1 MSQTLREFLREY
13 SAKLHED
20 VLKGKILRILSN
32 RTRSRLFF
40 ETEFEQPIP
49 LEVLSGFETELA
61 ERLQLE
67 GVRILC
73 RYPSETFSQEIL
85 PELFQLLKREIP
97 MINGFLEDA
106 ELMLDHQVLT
116 ISLAHGGIDILEK
129 TKFRDELARAV
140 QTMFH
145 VPLQVQFAGEHLHCS
160 ADEHEQMKED
170 ILASLPADR
179 FMPPPEQ
186 TAPEEKPAFSSL
198 SVLHPDAEPV
208 QPERPDKETIS
219 VLYGRA
225 VKEQPASISSVIAQI
240 NAGMEGQAKKF
251 AIACEIFAKPE
262 SRTLKNEKT
271 LVTFPVTDYTGSLLV
286 KLFLDEQKLADFPMD
301 KCKKGASLLIY
312 GSVAYD
318 TYDHDIVIK
327 PLAINSYVP
336 DRRTDDAPVKRVELH
351 MHTNMS
357 AMDAVNSVEQLCERA
372 HNWGHRAMAI
382 TDHGVVQS
390 FPEAMNMTA
399 KWKDFRVIYGCEAY
413 VVNDLDTLKVIDQP
427 DDRSIMEEVI
437 VFDVETTGLSPA
449 NDRLT
454 EIGAVKI
461 RDMRIIDSFDT
472 FVNPERDIPLNI
484 QELTHISQDMVADAP
499 KEKEAVESFLAFCG
513 NHPILIAHNAEFDTS
528 FLRAVFARHKIDY
541 TFVTIDTL
549 IMSRAVLPELGRHK
563 LDTIAKHLKL
573 GKFEHHRAADDAY
586 MLAKI
591 YTTLMERMQKQ
602 YNLSVFAELNSVLP
616 GIDPKKLKSYHQI
629 ILAKN
634 QTGIKN
640 LYRLVSYSQLDYFY
654 KKPLIPKSLLLKHHE
669 GLLYGSACEAGEL
682 FTAIVEGK
690 SDKQLDALA
699 KFYDYLE
706 IQPIANNMF
715 MLRSDRFPAQTE
727 EDLRNYNRKVLE
739 IGDRLGIPVVATCDV
754 HFMDEKD
761 GIYRQILQSGSG
773 FDDTANQAPLYFR
786 TTDEMLE
793 EFDYLGAD
801 RAYEVVVANTNLI
814 ADKIDR
820 CHAIPKGTFTP
831 SIPGAEEDLIR
842 ITTEKAKSIY
852 GDPLP
857 ELVKKR
863 LDRELDSICRHG
875 FSVLYMIAQKLVANS
890 EKHGYLVGSRGS
902 VGSSFVASMAGI
914 SEVNPLMPHYACPKC
929 KYSEFITDGSV
940 GSGFD
945 LPQKNCPRCNT
956 DMKRDGHD
964 IPFETFLGF
973 DGDKAPDIDQNF
985 SSEYQSESHRYTEE
999 LFGRAN
1005 VFKAGTIS
1013 GVQDKI
1019 AYGYVKHYLEDC
1031 GISVNNSEI
1040 NRLVAGC
1047 VGVKKTTG
1055 QHPGGMVVVPED
1067 FDIFDFTPVQQPGDP
1082 DDSDDSEMIITTH
1095 FDFHKL
1101 HDTILKLDE
1110 LGHVVP
1116 TLYKHLEDLT
1126 GIKIIDVPTTDPK
1139 VFQMCTDCSVLGVTE
1154 NDIFCKTGS
1163 LGIPEMGTN
1172 FTIGMLL
1179 DAKPRLFSDFLQI
1192 SGLSHGTDVWLGN
1205 AQELIANGTCTIS
1218 DVIGTRDSIMTY
1230 LLYHDVEPKQAFQI
1244 MEDTRKGKAPK
1255 TFSEERIQMLLDHN
1269 VPEWYI
1275 QSCLK
1280 IKYMFPKAHAAAYV
1294 TAAIKLG
1301 WFKLYKPLEY
1311 YATYFSV
1318 RGGDFD
1324 AALAVQGIDAVRGK
1338 ITELNNK
1345 GKERSKKETDLL
1357 EILKIVNEMMSRGY
1371 EFLPVS
1377 LMKSHACDYLIEDGK
1392 LRIPFAAIDGIGT
1405 KAAEKLYD
1413 TAQNGDFI
1421 CIDEF
1426 QSLSGAS
1433 KATIEAL
1440 EALGALGNLPKSNQL
1455 SMF

>member
-1 MSQTLREFLREY
+1 MTQTLREFLREY
-13 SAKLHED
+13 SAKLPQN
-20 VLKGKILRILSN
+20 VLDGRIRRVLSN
-32 RTRSRLFF
+32 RGRTQLFF
-40 ETEFEQPIP
+40 ETEYDAPVPSAELFAA
-49 LEVLSGFETELA
+49 ETELA
-61 ERLQLE
+61 ARLQIERL
-67 GVRILC
+67 RILC
-73 RYPSETFSQEIL
+73 RYPAETFSVEVL
-85 PELFQLLKREIP
+85 PDLFEVMRREVKG
-97 MINGFLEDA
+97 INGFLSSANLAMNGNVLEIGLTRGGANILEDIGFRTALAKAIKTMFSVSVSVEFVGEHTNITQDELSEMQAQVLA
-106 ELMLDHQVLT
+106 ELP
-116 ISLAHGGIDILEK
+116 E
-129 TKFRDELARAV
+129 
-140 QTMFH
+140 
-145 VPLQVQFAGEHLHCS
+145 
-160 ADEHEQMKED
+160 
-170 ILASLPADR
+170 DR
-179 FMPPPEQ
+179 FLPPPPAEPA
-186 TAPEEKPAFSSL
+186 TPAFSTL
-198 SVLHPDAEPV
+198 AAAEPDAEPIKAD
-208 QPERPDKETIS
+208 QPDRETLNI
-219 VLYGRA
+219 LYKRT
-225 VKEQPASISSVIAQI
+225 VKEKAVTVSSVISQI
-240 NAGMEGQAKKF
+240 GSGMGGQAKKF
-251 AIACEIFAKPE
+251 AIAAEVFSKPDT
-262 SRTLKNEKT
+262 RTLKNGKT
-271 LVTFPVTDYTGSLLV
+271 LLTFAVTDYTGSLLV
-286 KLFLDEQKLADFPMD
+286 KLFLDEQEFADFPLD
-301 KCKKGASLLIY
+301 KCKKGANLLIY
-312 GSVAYD
+312 GSVSYD
-318 TYDHDIVIK
+318 DYDRDIVIK
-327 PLAINSYVP
+327 PTAINSYTP
-336 DRRTDDAPVKRVELH
+336 ERRTDDAPVKRVELH
-351 MHTNMS
+351 LHTNMS
-357 AMDAVNSVEQLCERA
+357 AMDAVTSAEALCNRA
-372 HNWGHRAMAI
+372 REWGHRAIAI
-382 TDHGVVQS
+382 TDHGVVQA
-390 FPEAMNMTA
+390 FPEAMNAAA

-413 VVNDLDTLKVIDQP
+413 VVNDLEAVRIIDQP
-427 DDRSIMEEVI
+427 DPRTPQDEVI
-437 VFDVETTGLSPA
+437 VFDVETTGLSPKH
-449 NDRLT
+449 DRLT
-454 EIGAVKI
+454 EIGAVKV
-461 RDMRIIDSFDT
+461 RGMRIIDSFDT
-472 FVNPERDIPLNI
+472 FVNPERPIPQNI
-484 QELTHISQDMVADAP
+484 QELTHITQDMVDSAP
-499 KEKEAVESFLAFCG
+499 KEREAVEQFLQFCG
-513 NHPILIAHNAEFDTS
+513 ENPVLIAHNASFDTS
-528 FLRAVFARHKIDY
+528 FLREVFARHGMSHP
-541 TFVTIDTL
+541 FVTIDTVL
-549 IMSRAVLPELGRHK
+549 MSRSVLPELGRHK

-591 YTTLMERMQKQ
+591 YITLMERIVKEHKLQT
-602 YNLSVFAELNSVLP
+602 LGDLNTALP
-616 GIDPKKLKSYHQI
+616 AVDPKKLKSYHQI

-654 KKPLIPKSLLLKHHE
+654 KKPLMPKSLLEKYRE

-682 FTAIVEGK
+682 FSAIVDGK
-690 SDKQLDALA
+690 PDAELDKLA

-715 MLRSDRFPAQTE
+715 MVRSDRYPAQNE

-761 GIYRQILQSGSG
+761 GIYRQILQSGNG
-773 FDDTANQAPLYFR
+773 FEDTANQAPLYLR

-801 RAYEVVVANTNLI
+801 RAYEVVVTNTNKI

-831 SIPGAEEDLIR
+831 SIAGAEEDLIR
-842 ITTEKAKSIY
+842 ITTEKAESIY
-852 GDPLP
+852 GTPLP

-914 SEVNPLMPHYACPKC
+914 SEVNPLVPHYVCPNC
-929 KYSEFITDGSV
+929 KYSDFITDGTV

-945 LPQKNCPRCNT
+945 LPPKNCPECGAE
-956 DMKRDGHD
+956 MKRDGHD

-1031 GISVNNSEI
+1031 GITVNNSEV

-1055 QHPGGMVVVPED
+1055 QHPGGMVVVPEE

-1082 DDSDDSEMIITTH
+1082 DDSDDSDMIITTH

-1126 GIKIIDVPTTDPK
+1126 GIKIADVPTTDPK

-1154 NDIFCKTGS
+1154 DDIYCKTGS

-1179 DAKPRLFSDFLQI
+1179 DAKPKLFSDFLQI

-1255 TFSEERIQMLLDHN
+1255 TFTPERIQMLRDHK
-1269 VPEWYI
+1269 VPDWYI
-1275 QSCLK
+1275 ESCLK

-1324 AALAVQGIDAVRGK
+1324 VPLAVEGIGAVRGK
-1338 ITELNNK
+1338 INELTGK
-1345 GKERSKKETDLL
+1345 GKERTKKESDLL
-1357 EILKIVNEMMSRGY
+1357 DILKIVNEMMSRGY
-1371 EFLPVS
+1371 SFLPID
-1377 LMKSHACDYLIEDGK
+1377 LRRSHARDYLIEDGK
-1392 LRIPFAAIDGIGT
+1392 LRIPFAAMDGIGD
-1405 KAAEKLYD
+1405 KAADKLYE
-1413 TAQNGDFI
+1413 TAQHGDYI
-1421 CIDEF
+1421 SVDEF
-1426 QSLSGAS
+1426 QQLSGAS
-1433 KATIEAL
+1433 KATIDAL
-1440 EALGALGNLPKSNQL
+1440 DALGALGDLPKSNQL
-1455 SMF
+1455 SLF